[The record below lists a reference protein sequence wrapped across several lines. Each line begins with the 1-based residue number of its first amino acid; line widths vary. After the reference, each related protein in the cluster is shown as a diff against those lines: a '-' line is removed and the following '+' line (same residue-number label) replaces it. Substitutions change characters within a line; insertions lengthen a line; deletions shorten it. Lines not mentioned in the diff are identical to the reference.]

1 MTTITLDLPNDVF
14 LATHLTKT
22 ELKIELA
29 VHLFE
34 QGKLSLGKACRLAGM
49 NTWQFMQL
57 IGSRGIAV
65 HYDIDEYEE
74 DLDTLK
80 RLGRL

>member
-34 QGKLSLGKACRLAGM
+34 QGKLSLGKASRLSGM

-65 HYDIDEYEE
+65 HYDVAEYEE
-74 DLDTLK
+74 DLDTLR